1 MRLNVGLS
9 YYLSVIAHGHLVTR
23 VQLVLS
29 LQLRSCVCR
38 VLHALSTLCFVRPCV
53 IMCFPVF

>member
-29 LQLRSCVCR
+29 LQCVKAMCAR
-38 VLHALSTLCFVRPCV
+38 CYIRLVRYVSFVHV
-53 IMCFPVF
+53 S